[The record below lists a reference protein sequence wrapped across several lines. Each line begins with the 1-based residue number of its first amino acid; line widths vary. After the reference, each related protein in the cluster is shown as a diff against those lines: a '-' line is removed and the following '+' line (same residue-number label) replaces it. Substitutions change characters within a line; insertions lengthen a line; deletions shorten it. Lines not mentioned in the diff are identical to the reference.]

1 MQIIVTLIT
10 VSVGFWRWILVYCC
24 EKHVRTVWELLC
36 RIHRYSPP
44 VKVAVYN
51 TRLNMVVVFSSN
63 IPNEE
68 L

>member
-44 VKVAVYN
+44 AKVAVYN
-51 TRLNMVVVFSSN
+51 TR
-63 IPNEE
+63 
-68 L
+68 